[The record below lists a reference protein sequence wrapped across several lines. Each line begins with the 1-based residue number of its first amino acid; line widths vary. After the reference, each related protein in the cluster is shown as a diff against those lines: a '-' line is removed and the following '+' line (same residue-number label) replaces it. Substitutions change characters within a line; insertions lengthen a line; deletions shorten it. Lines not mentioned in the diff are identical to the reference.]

1 MAARATSWKHEP
13 FEEGVAL
20 PYQAIFDTEE
30 FDRLKMGLIP
40 RQMEDKWFIYY
51 EEPHLFLHRSWTGQ
65 SVYRLN
71 LRNVLTGAEVT
82 EALWSKELADAR
94 AQDSDYQV
102 QLLDFLLSSL
112 LLGQSKPFPEPP
124 GLGEPNRRLFKH
136 NVAGTDVT
144 ESQAKREKV

>member
-1 MAARATSWKHEP
+1 MAARATSWNHEP
-13 FEEGVAL
+13 FKEGVAL

-112 LLGQSKPFPEPP
+112 LLGQPKPFPEPP
-124 GLGEPNRRLFKH
+124 GLGEPNRGLFKH
-136 NVAGTDVT
+136 NVTGTDVT
-144 ESQAKREKV
+144 ESQAKRKKV